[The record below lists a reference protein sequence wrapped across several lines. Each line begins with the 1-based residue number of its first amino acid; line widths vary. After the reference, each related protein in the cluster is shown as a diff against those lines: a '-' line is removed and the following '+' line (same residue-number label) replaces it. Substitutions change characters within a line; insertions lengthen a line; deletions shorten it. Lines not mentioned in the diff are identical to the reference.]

1 MNVKTITG
9 QISTGIIVGLSA
21 MVYAI
26 SHGALLFSGSLS
38 IFVSIGMTASLITA
52 VICAIGSCFFKE
64 KTFIMGTDT
73 STVSVMVGSLLVAE
87 SLSISQ
93 DMAQANLLLI
103 LFILSAVSSLLFY
116 LFARLN
122 LANYVRFVPF
132 SVMAGFL
139 ASTGWLMCSGALMI
153 ISGISL
159 SVSGVQD
166 FLLNPLRPELLAGC
180 IVAAALLGLKK
191 KISTAI
197 LIPLIIVVCTL
208 AVHFFINSSY
218 CIGLTGIC
226 SPATW
231 HFPSVS
237 QSSWIPFWRLD
248 FINVNFDTL
257 IQALPSILVVSFVG
271 VMTILLAVASLE
283 LSYKKEFDLN
293 QALRVHAG
301 SSIISGL
308 FGGYLG
314 IISTGRTTLNKASGG
329 IISNIVVALICL
341 FMLVGGG
348 ELLMLIPRAALGGVI
363 LFLGIAML
371 KNWVWDQRKFL
382 NREELAAIAMILIVV
397 ANFGYLTGFGLGVM
411 LACIAFVIACG
422 KSPLTSLR
430 TDLSLFSSS
439 VVRHEQQRKIINE
452 FGAQSR
458 VFRLIGYIFFGS
470 ASNIELMFQEIEK
483 QNIENILLDF
493 SDVIGIDRSAIG
505 VFHRILRRDKLSKV
519 NFYFVYGERN
529 KDIVYSI
536 VPHPGSGPGVSFFA
550 NWDAG
555 LEAMEEAILEKNK
568 YVGATV
574 DCFDFFE
581 NIDEQKIVI
590 ERCELRSFEV
600 GQVLCRQGDSSSE
613 IYFLKNG
620 SLEIV
625 TEVNG
630 AEVRLSKLGD
640 GAMVGEMA
648 FYSGDIRSATIRAKA
663 PSQVYVLDNQSL
675 LRLREA
681 RPDLANKLDI
691 FVIKKL
697 ANALIR
703 VNKLITSLH

>member
-1 MNVKTITG
+1 MNLKTITS

-87 SLSISQ
+87 SLSISR

-180 IVAAALLGLKK
+180 IVAVALLGLKK

-197 LIPLIIVVCTL
+197 LIPLIIVVSTL
-208 AVHFFINSSY
+208 AVHFFLSSSF
-218 CIGLTGIC
+218 CIGLEGIC

-231 HFPSVS
+231 RFPPVS

-271 VMTILLAVASLE
+271 VMTILLAFASLE

-314 IISTGRTTLNKASGG
+314 IISTGRTTLNKAGG
-329 IISNIVVALICL
+329 GVISNLVVALICL
-341 FMLVGGG
+341 LMLVGGG
-348 ELLMLIPRAALGGVI
+348 EVLMLIPRAALGGVI

-439 VVRHEQQRKIINE
+439 VVRHERQRKIINE

-529 KDIVYSI
+529 KDIVHSI
-536 VPHPGSGPGVSFFA
+536 VLHPGSGPTVKFYA

-581 NIDEQKIVI
+581 SLDEQKVLI
-590 ERCELRSFEV
+590 ECCELKSFEV

-620 SLEIV
+620 SLEII
-625 TEVNG
+625 TDVNG

-663 PSQVYVLDNQSL
+663 PSQVYVLDKQSL
-675 LRLREA
+675 LRLRES
-681 RPDLANKLDI
+681 RPELANKLDI

-703 VNKLITSLH
+703 VNKLIASLH

>member
-1 MNVKTITG
+1 MNVKTLTS
-9 QISTGIIVGLSA
+9 QLSTGIIVGLSA

-87 SLSISQ
+87 SLSISR

-180 IVAAALLGLKK
+180 IVAAALLGSKK
-191 KISTAI
+191 KVSTAI
-197 LIPLIIVVCTL
+197 LIPLIIVVSTL
-208 AVHFFINSSY
+208 AVHFLLNSSY
-218 CIGLTGIC
+218 CMGLEGIC

-231 HFPSVS
+231 RFPSVS

-248 FINVNFDTL
+248 FINVNFETL

-283 LSYKKEFDLN
+283 LTYKKEFDLN
-293 QALRVHAG
+293 QALRVHAA

-314 IISTGRTTLNKASGG
+314 IISTGRTTLNKAGG
-329 IISNIVVALICL
+329 GVISNLVVALICL
-341 FMLVGGG
+341 FMLLGGG
-348 ELLMLIPRAALGGVI
+348 EVLMLIPRAALGGVI

-397 ANFGYLTGFGLGVM
+397 ANFGYLTGFWLGVM

-439 VVRHEQQRKIINE
+439 VVRHERQRKIINE

-529 KDIVYSI
+529 KDIVHSI
-536 VPHPGSGPGVSFFA
+536 VLHPGSGPTVRFYA

-568 YVGATV
+568 YVGASV

-581 NIDEQKIVI
+581 SLDEQKIVI
-590 ERCELRSFEV
+590 ESC
-600 GQVLCRQGDSSSE
+600 VLKS
-613 IYFLKNG
+613 
-620 SLEIV
+620 
-625 TEVNG
+625 
-630 AEVRLSKLGD
+630 
-640 GAMVGEMA
+640 
-648 FYSGDIRSATIRAKA
+648 
-663 PSQVYVLDNQSL
+663 
-675 LRLREA
+675 
-681 RPDLANKLDI
+681 
-691 FVIKKL
+691 
-697 ANALIR
+697 
-703 VNKLITSLH
+703 

>member
-1 MNVKTITG
+1 MNVKTITS
-9 QISTGIIVGLSA
+9 QLSTGIIVGLSA

-38 IFVSIGMTASLITA
+38 SFVSIGMTASLITA

-87 SLSISQ
+87 SLSISR

-122 LANYVRFVPF
+122 LANHVRFVPF

-166 FLLNPLRPELLAGC
+166 FLLNPARPELFAGC

-191 KISTAI
+191 KVSTAI
-197 LIPLIIVVCTL
+197 LIPLIIVVSTL
-208 AVHFFINSSY
+208 TVNFFLGSTY
-218 CIGLTGIC
+218 CIGLEGIC

-231 HFPSVS
+231 RFPSVS

-271 VMTILLAVASLE
+271 VMTLLLAVASLE

-314 IISTGRTTLNKASGG
+314 IISTGRTTLNKAGG
-329 IISNIVVALICL
+329 GVISNLVVALICL
-341 FMLVGGG
+341 LMLVGGG
-348 ELLMLIPRAALGGVI
+348 EVLMLIPRAALGGVI

-439 VVRHEQQRKIINE
+439 VVRHERQRKIINE

-470 ASNIELMFQEIEK
+470 ASNIELMFQEIER

-529 KDIVYSI
+529 KDIVHSI
-536 VPHPGSGPGVSFFA
+536 VLHPGSDP
-550 NWDAG
+550 
-555 LEAMEEAILEKNK
+555 
-568 YVGATV
+568 T
-574 DCFDFFE
+574 
-581 NIDEQKIVI
+581 
-590 ERCELRSFEV
+590 
-600 GQVLCRQGDSSSE
+600 VLC
-613 IYFLKNG
+613 
-620 SLEIV
+620 
-625 TEVNG
+625 
-630 AEVRLSKLGD
+630 KLGC
-640 GAMVGEMA
+640 
-648 FYSGDIRSATIRAKA
+648 
-663 PSQVYVLDNQSL
+663 
-675 LRLREA
+675 
-681 RPDLANKLDI
+681 RP
-691 FVIKKL
+691 
-697 ANALIR
+697 
-703 VNKLITSLH
+703 

>member
-9 QISTGIIVGLSA
+9 QLSTGIIVGLSA

-38 IFVSIGMTASLITA
+38 SFVSIGMTASLITA

-87 SLSISQ
+87 SLSMSQ

-103 LFILSAVSSLLFY
+103 LFALSFVSSLLFY

-180 IVAAALLGLKK
+180 IVAAALLGSKK
-191 KISTAI
+191 KVSTAI
-197 LIPLIIVVCTL
+197 LIPLIIVVSTL
-208 AVHFFINSSY
+208 AVHFLLNSSY
-218 CIGLTGIC
+218 CIGLEGIC

-231 HFPSVS
+231 RFPSVS

-248 FINVNFDTL
+248 FINVNFETL

-283 LSYKKEFDLN
+283 LTYKKEFDLN
-293 QALRVHAG
+293 QALRVHAA

-314 IISTGRTTLNKASGG
+314 IISTGRTTLNKAGG
-329 IISNIVVALICL
+329 GVISNLVVALICL
-341 FMLVGGG
+341 FMLLGGG
-348 ELLMLIPRAALGGVI
+348 EVLMLIPRAALGGVI

-439 VVRHEQQRKIINE
+439 VVRHERQRKIINE

-529 KDIVYSI
+529 KDIVHSI
-536 VPHPGSGPGVSFFA
+536 VLHPGSGPTVKFYA

-568 YVGATV
+568 YVGASV

-581 NIDEQKIVI
+581 SLDEQKIVI
-590 ERCELRSFEV
+590 ESCELKSFEV
-600 GQVLCRQGDSSSE
+600 GQVLCKQGDFSSE

-625 TEVNG
+625 TDVNG

-663 PSQVYVLDNQSL
+663 PSQVYVLDKQSL
-675 LRLREA
+675 LRLRESH
-681 RPDLANKLDI
+681 PELANKLDI

-703 VNKLITSLH
+703 ANKLIASLH

>member
-166 FLLNPLRPELLAGC
+166 FLLNPLRSDLLAGC
-180 IVAAALLGLKK
+180 MVAAALLGLKR

-197 LIPLIIVVCTL
+197 LIPLIIVVSTL
-208 AVHFFINSSY
+208 VVHFFLNSAY
-218 CIGLTGIC
+218 CTGLEGIC

-314 IISTGRTTLNKASGG
+314 IISTGRTTLNKAGG
-329 IISNIVVALICL
+329 GVISNLVVALICL
-341 FMLVGGG
+341 LMLVGGG
-348 ELLMLIPRAALGGVI
+348 EVLMLIPRAALGGVI

-382 NREELAAIAMILIVV
+382 NREELAAIAMILTVV

-439 VVRHEQQRKIINE
+439 VVRHERQRKIINE

-519 NFYFVYGERN
+519 NFYLVYGERN
-529 KDIVYSI
+529 KDIVHSI
-536 VPHPGSGPGVSFFA
+536 VLRPDSGPVVRFFA

-581 NIDEQKIVI
+581 SLDEQKIVI
-590 ERCELRSFEV
+590 ECCALKSFEV
-600 GQVLCRQGDSSSE
+600 GQVLCKQGDSSSE

-625 TEVNG
+625 TDVNG

-663 PSQVYVLDNQSL
+663 FSQVYVLDNQSL
-675 LRLREA
+675 LRLRES
-681 RPDLANKLDI
+681 RPELANKLDI

-703 VNKLITSLH
+703 ANKLIASLY

>member
-529 KDIVYSI
+529 KDIVHSI
-536 VPHPGSGPGVSFFA
+536 VRHPGSGPGVSFFA

-581 NIDEQKIVI
+581 SLDEQKVMI
-590 ERCELRSFEV
+590 ECCELKSFEV

-625 TEVNG
+625 TDVNG

-663 PSQVYVLDNQSL
+663 PSQVYVLDKQSL
-675 LRLREA
+675 LRLRESH
-681 RPDLANKLDI
+681 PDLANKLDI

-703 VNKLITSLH
+703 ANKLIASLH

>member
-1 MNVKTITG
+1 MNIKNISS

-26 SHGALLFSGSLS
+26 SHGALLFSGSAS

-64 KTFIMGTDT
+64 KTFNMGTDT
-73 STVSVMVGSLLVAE
+73 STVSVMVGALLVTE
-87 SLSISQ
+87 SLPTSQ
-93 DMAQANLLLI
+93 GMAQATLLLLLLTVSLI
-103 LFILSAVSSLLFY
+103 SSLIFY

-122 LANYVRFVPF
+122 LANHVRFVPF

-159 SVSGVQD
+159 SVSGVQN
-166 FLLNPLRPELLAGC
+166 FLTNPSRPELLAGC
-180 IVAAALLGLKK
+180 VVAATLLVLKK
-191 KISTAI
+191 KLSTAI
-197 LIPLIIVVCTL
+197 LIPLIIVLFTL
-208 AVHFFINSSY
+208 ATSFFLNSSH
-218 CIGLTGIC
+218 CIGQEGIC
-226 SPATW
+226 SPNTW
-231 HFPSVS
+231 RFSSVS
-237 QSSWIPFWRLD
+237 KSSWIPFWQLD
-248 FINVNFDTL
+248 FINVNLETL

-271 VMTILLAVASLE
+271 VMSILLAVASLE

-314 IISTGRTTLNKASGG
+314 IISTGRTTLNKADGG
-329 IISNIVVALICL
+329 VISNIVVALICL
-341 FMLVGGG
+341 FMLMGGG
-348 ELLMLIPRAALGGVI
+348 EVLMLIPRAALGGVI

-382 NREELAAIAMILIVV
+382 NRGELAAIAIILIVV
-397 ANFGYLTGFGLGVM
+397 ANSGYLTGFGVGVV

-439 VVRHEQQRKIINE
+439 VVRHERQRKIINE
-452 FGAQSR
+452 CGAQAR
-458 VFRLIGYIFFGS
+458 VFKLIGYIFFGS
-470 ASNIELMFQEIEK
+470 ASNIELIFQEIEK

-505 VFHRILRRDKLSKV
+505 VFHRILRRDKLSRV
-519 NFYFVYGERN
+519 NFYFVYSAGN
-529 KDIVYSI
+529 KDIVRSI
-536 VPHPGSGPGVSFFA
+536 APYPGSGPIVSFYS
-550 NWDAG
+550 NLDAG

-568 YVGATV
+568 YVGAAV

-590 ERCELRSFEV
+590 ECCELKSFEV
-600 GQVLCRQGDSSSE
+600 GQVLCKQGDSSSE

-620 SLEIV
+620 SLEII

-648 FYSGDIRSATIRAKA
+648 FYSGDKRSATIRAKA
-663 PSQVYVLDNQSL
+663 PSKVYVLDNQSL
-675 LRLREA
+675 LRLREW
-681 RPDLANKLDI
+681 RPELANKLDI

-703 VNKLITSLH
+703 VNKLIAGQ

>member
-1 MNVKTITG
+1 MNVKTITS
-9 QISTGIIVGLSA
+9 QLSTGVIVGLSA

-38 IFVSIGMTASLITA
+38 NFVSIGMTASLITA

-87 SLSISQ
+87 SLSMSQ

-103 LFILSAVSSLLFY
+103 LFALSFVSSLLFY

-191 KISTAI
+191 KVSTAI
-197 LIPLIIVVCTL
+197 LIPLIIVVSTL
-208 AVHFFINSSY
+208 AVHFFLSSSF
-218 CIGLTGIC
+218 CIGLEGIC

-231 HFPSVS
+231 RFPPVS

-271 VMTILLAVASLE
+271 VMTILLAFASLE

-314 IISTGRTTLNKASGG
+314 IISTGRTTLNKAGG
-329 IISNIVVALICL
+329 GVISNLVVALICL
-341 FMLVGGG
+341 LMLVGGG
-348 ELLMLIPRAALGGVI
+348 EVLMLIPRAALGGVI

-397 ANFGYLTGFGLGVM
+397 ANFGYLTGFWLGVM

-439 VVRHEQQRKIINE
+439 VVRHERQRKIINE

-519 NFYFVYGERN
+519 KFYFVFSEQNR
-529 KDIVYSI
+529 DIVHSI
-536 VPHPGSGPGVSFFA
+536 VLHPGSGPTVRFYA

-581 NIDEQKIVI
+581 SLDEQKVLI
-590 ERCELRSFEV
+590 ECCELKSFEV

-620 SLEIV
+620 SLEII
-625 TEVNG
+625 TDVNG

-663 PSQVYVLDNQSL
+663 PSQVYVLDKQSL
-675 LRLREA
+675 LRLRESH
-681 RPDLANKLDI
+681 PDLANKLDI

-703 VNKLITSLH
+703 VNKLIASLH

>member
-1 MNVKTITG
+1 MNIKNISG

-93 DMAQANLLLI
+93 DLAQANLLFI
-103 LFILSAVSSLLFY
+103 LFILSVVSSLIFY

-191 KISTAI
+191 ISPAI
-197 LIPLIIVVCTL
+197 LIPLIIIVCTF
-208 AVHFFINSSY
+208 AAHFFLKSSY
-218 CIGLTGIC
+218 CIGLEGIC
-226 SPATW
+226 SPGTW
-231 HFPSVS
+231 RFPSVS
-237 QSSWIPFWRLD
+237 QSSWIPFWQLD
-248 FINVNFDTL
+248 FTNVNFETL
-257 IQALPSILVVSFVG
+257 IQGLPSILVVSFVG

-314 IISTGRTTLNKASGG
+314 IISTGRTTLNKAGGG
-329 IISNIVVALICL
+329 IISNTVVALICL

-371 KNWVWDQRKFL
+371 KNWVWDRRKFL
-382 NREELAAIAMILIVV
+382 NREELAAIAMILMVV
-397 ANFGYLTGFGLGVM
+397 ANFGYLTGFWFGVM

-439 VVRHEQQRKIINE
+439 VVRHERQRNIINE
-452 FGAQSR
+452 CGAQSR

-470 ASNIELMFQEIEK
+470 ASNIDLMFQEIEK

-505 VFHRILRRDKLSKV
+505 VFHRILQRDKLSKV
-519 NFYFVYGERN
+519 NFYFVHSERN
-529 KDIVYSI
+529 KDIVRSI
-536 VPHPGSGPGVSFFA
+536 VQHTGSGPVVSFYE

-555 LEAMEEAILEKNK
+555 LEAIEEAILEKNK
-568 YVGATV
+568 YVSATL

-581 NIDEQKIVI
+581 NLDEQKIVI
-590 ERCELRSFEV
+590 ECCELKSFEV
-600 GQVLCRQGDSSSE
+600 GQVLCKQGDSSSE

-648 FYSGDIRSATIRAKA
+648 FYNGDIRSATIRAKA

-675 LRLREA
+675 LRLRQS
-681 RPDLANKLDI
+681 RPELANKLDI

-703 VNKLITSLH
+703 VNKLIASLH

>member
-1 MNVKTITG
+1 MNLKTITS

-87 SLSISQ
+87 SLSISR

-191 KISTAI
+191 KVSTAI
-197 LIPLIIVVCTL
+197 LIPLIIVVSTL
-208 AVHFFINSSY
+208 AVHFFLSSSF
-218 CIGLTGIC
+218 CIGLEGIC

-231 HFPSVS
+231 RFPPVS

-271 VMTILLAVASLE
+271 VMTILLAFASLE

-314 IISTGRTTLNKASGG
+314 IISTGRTTLNKAGG
-329 IISNIVVALICL
+329 GVISNLVVALICL
-341 FMLVGGG
+341 LMLVGGG
-348 ELLMLIPRAALGGVI
+348 EVLMLIPRAALGGVI

-439 VVRHEQQRKIINE
+439 VVRHERQRKIINE

-519 NFYFVYGERN
+519 KFYFVFSEQNR
-529 KDIVYSI
+529 DIVHSI
-536 VPHPGSGPGVSFFA
+536 VLHPGSGPTVRFYA

-581 NIDEQKIVI
+581 SLDEQKVLI
-590 ERCELRSFEV
+590 ECCELKSFEV

-620 SLEIV
+620 SLEII
-625 TEVNG
+625 TDVNG

-663 PSQVYVLDNQSL
+663 PSQVYVLDKQSL
-675 LRLREA
+675 LRLRESH
-681 RPDLANKLDI
+681 PELANKLDI

-703 VNKLITSLH
+703 VNKLIASLH